1 MLGDSDSFSTQK
13 NIKKDNGKLFSEKHC
28 SDVKNLSN
36 FQISGGLRTNN
47 FFKKSEKNKPLIS
60 VITVCYNA
68 QKTLENTIQSVLNQN
83 YDNVEFII
91 IDGNSSDNS
100 LEIIRKYNDYI
111 DLWISEKDDGIYNAI
126 NKGILLSTGNIIGIL
141 NADDTYTKN
150 ALSLVKKYYLEHNI
164 DFLFGSVN
172 KDRLLSGFHKKKI
185 FWKFNIYPS
194 HSSGFFISQKAQIIS
209 GLYDE
214 NFNLHADYDLIYKLI
229 CKHKLKGMAMDRND
243 ITGTFNNFGKS
254 SKESKFSYFYEEFR
268 IRKKNKQNIVFITL
282 LFFLKI
288 IYNQIYNFNIFKKI
302 LNKLKKIIRY

>member
-1 MLGDSDSFSTQK
+1 MLGDTNNFSTQK
-13 NIKKDNGKLFSEKHC
+13 NIKKDNGKLFSEKHY
-28 SDVKNLSN
+28 SSIKNLSN
-36 FQISGGLRTNN
+36 FQIYGGLRANN

-68 QKTLENTIQSVLNQN
+68 QETLESTIQSVLNQN
-83 YDNVEFII
+83 YDNIEFII
-91 IDGNSSDNS
+91 IDGNSSDHS
-100 LEIIRKYNDYI
+100 LEIIRKYNECI

-126 NKGILLSTGNIIGIL
+126 NKGILLSTGDIIGIL

-150 ALSLVKKYYLEHNI
+150 ALSLVKKYYLENNI
-164 DFLFGSVN
+164 DFLFGSVK

-194 HSSGFFISQKAQIIS
+194 HSSGFFISQKAQTIT

-214 NFNLHADYDLIYKLI
+214 SFALHADYDLMYKLI
-229 CKHKLKGMAMDRND
+229 CKHKLEGMAMDRSD

-254 SKESKFSYFYEEFR
+254 SKESKFSYFYEEFK
-268 IRKKNKQNIVFITL
+268 IRKKNNQNIIFITF

-288 IYNQIYNFNIFKKI
+288 IYNQIYNLKIFKGI
-302 LNKLKKIIRY
+302 LNKLKKLIKY

>member
-68 QKTLENTIQSVLNQN
+68 QETLENTIQSVLNQN

-111 DLWISEKDDGIYNAI
+111 DLWISEKDDGIYDAL
-126 NKGILLSTGNIIGIL
+126 NKGVKFS
-141 NADDTYTKN
+141 KN
-150 ALSLVKKYYLEHNI
+150 KYYLVI
-164 DFLFGSVN
+164 GSDDIIYSN
-172 KDRLLSGFHKKKI
+172 TI
-185 FWKFNIYPS
+185 YKFNSI
-194 HSSGFFISQKAQIIS
+194 
-209 GLYDE
+209 
-214 NFNLHADYDLIYKLI
+214 
-229 CKHKLKGMAMDRND
+229 LK
-243 ITGTFNNFGKS
+243 
-254 SKESKFSYFYEEFR
+254 
-268 IRKKNKQNIVFITL
+268 
-282 LFFLKI
+282 
-288 IYNQIYNFNIFKKI
+288 
-302 LNKLKKIIRY
+302 